1 MFLVWENVTIAL
13 IIIADSFGI
22 DLYEVGVLVGACFL
36 VNYVTA
42 DAKTNWAE
50 GYILVAFYI
59 MIVSPD
65 QVSDVLCLELT
76 HGFQAVSAWFYIGQ
90 PELEIMLFCPGTVA
104 EGIAAG
110 VAAEGGAG
118 ER

>member
-13 IIIADSFGI
+13 TIIADSFGI

-59 MIVSPD
+59 MIVSNLSTKPKK
-65 QVSDVLCLELT
+65 
-76 HGFQAVSAWFYIGQ
+76 SASEHQ
-90 PELEIMLFCPGTVA
+90 LQ
-104 EGIAAG
+104 
-110 VAAEGGAG
+110 
-118 ER
+118 